1 VSNVTGE
8 KSPEVKPWGR
18 LATFGLGIVALLA
31 GQLVALFALSWWTD
45 APLAKMPD
53 FSGDGVAVALIVF
66 VSTPVQLF
74 LLAAFA
80 QHRGGNFLSYLGLTL
95 PRRSEVVFGVVAIAI
110 FVIVGDAL
118 TWFIGNNLVTPFQND
133 IYRTAGEAGF
143 LPLLLLL
150 IAVVVLTPIGEEIL
164 FRGFLFR
171 GWLQRPRDAWAVIMV
186 TALLW
191 SIIHVQYDW
200 FVVSQI
206 FVSGLLLGW
215 IRWAT
220 GSTILTIL
228 LHALINTE
236 GMLETFVAQKWLS

>member
-1 VSNVTGE
+1 MDV
-8 KSPEVKPWGR
+8 KPPELKPWGR
-18 LATFGLGIVALLA
+18 FAALGLGFVAMLA
-31 GQLVALFALSWWTD
+31 GQLVALFALAWWLD
-45 APLAKMPD
+45 APLAGMPD
-53 FSGDGVAVALIVF
+53 FSGDGVAIALIIF
-66 VSTPVQLF
+66 ISTPVQFF

-80 QHRGGNFLSYLGLTL
+80 QRRGGNFLAYLGLTL
-95 PRRSEVVFGVVAIAI
+95 PRRSEVVFGVIVIAVFI
-110 FVIVGDAL
+110 IIGDAL
-118 TWFIGNNLVTPFQND
+118 TWLLGNDIVTPFQND
-133 IYRTAGEAGF
+133 IYRTAAEAGF

-150 IAVVVLTPIGEEIL
+150 IAVVVLTPIGEETL

-171 GWLQRPRDAWAVIMV
+171 GWLQQPRDAWAVIV
-186 TALLW
+186 ITALLW

-200 FVVSQI
+200 FVISQI